1 MGNGVQDSGNPLGE
15 LPRRYWHMSQKYD
28 RPQRT
33 DDFGIDLTA
42 DVHRWENWIV
52 KLTFEKQGN
61 VKHGNGFYVNV
72 PNATNDVVLTAA
84 HNLVDGPQH
93 YCSNIKIIHDRY
105 KEKKNTEEEEEKEGE
120 DIEVTPDMLR
130 VCTRYFDEPNED
142 NAIYDYGA
150 ILLKRDRLKRIR
162 GFGFHIMLG
171 LVPPRG
177 LDVKSPGDDD
187 KDVMHDKAV
196 NVSGYRPEDSP
207 PQELPKRSEG
217 RCVRAGDSQLQYNAQ
232 TVQGMSGGPV
242 WVGYRGKETVV
253 AIHNYGAAKDGEG
266 NQGTRLNLKVWRTI
280 FDWVGVGWYGKS
292 LHYRGSKTYSMHL
305 YLPPNLPPT
314 SSLNRNEDEGRVRVG
329 KPGQIDSLFDIFP
342 VAMVPGCK
350 EKDAYY
356 GFILKSAD
364 AKRSGP
370 TAKNTSPTWAR
381 WDPSK
386 NKVTPTK
393 HFDARCEVNIPQVII
408 QPGKPFE
415 IQARD
420 GKDFKQVKMS
430 MELLDKEDLELL
442 GDDPTSYEDT
452 SEISFVPVKKNKA
465 PTSAS
470 ASEVPQ

>member
-1 MGNGVQDSGNPLGE
+1 MAG
-15 LPRRYWHMSQKYD
+15 
-28 RPQRT
+28 
-33 DDFGIDLTA
+33 F
-42 DVHRWENWIV
+42 
-52 KLTFEKQGN
+52 KLT
-61 VKHGNGFYVNV
+61 
-72 PNATNDVVLTAA
+72 VLS
-84 HNLVDGPQH
+84 L
-93 YCSNIKIIHDRY
+93 S
-105 KEKKNTEEEEEKEGE
+105 
-120 DIEVTPDMLR
+120 
-130 VCTRYFDEPNED
+130 
-142 NAIYDYGA
+142 
-150 ILLKRDRLKRIR
+150 
-162 GFGFHIMLG
+162 
-171 LVPPRG
+171 
-177 LDVKSPGDDD
+177 
-187 KDVMHDKAV
+187 
-196 NVSGYRPEDSP
+196 
-207 PQELPKRSEG
+207 
-217 RCVRAGDSQLQYNAQ
+217 
-232 TVQGMSGGPV
+232 
-242 WVGYRGKETVV
+242 
-253 AIHNYGAAKDGEG
+253 NYGAAKDGEG

-342 VAMVPGCK
+342 VAMIPGGK

-370 TAKNTSPTWAR
+370 TARNTSPTWAR

-415 IQARD
+415 IQTRD

-452 SEISFVPVKKNKA
+452 SEISFVPVKKNKV
-465 PTSAS
+465 SCELFYLCS
-470 ASEVPQ
+470 LLYSDES